1 MQTDVITILLT
12 IQICPLYN
20 KYLYSLDTLSP
31 IIIHCIKNCKSIV
44 LLSLDR
50 YQPQTYSVC
59 TMKLKLRLNFMVN
72 VVTFGVVDCR
82 CN

>member
-12 IQICPLYN
+12 IQIFPLYN

-31 IIIHCIKNCKSIV
+31 IIILCIKNCKSIV
-44 LLSLDR
+44 FLSLDR

-59 TMKLKLRLNFMVN
+59 SVKLSLNFMVN